1 MGVTMTRGEIIE
13 YQRMNS
19 EDQKTFWR
27 WLVTNTVAGAIS
39 ILALIAI
46 TSIFS
51 GSEPSSA
58 AAQSDAVTV
67 HAEAK

>member
-39 ILALIAI
+39 IIALIAI

-51 GSEPSSA
+51 GSEPSLA
-58 AAQSDAVTV
+58 TTQNDAVKV